1 MFLGKLDPRG
11 KAALVSRVTDTQLES
26 EKQLGVMGAGWGG
39 GGGDAWAFSPCSL
52 SRAFRWLT
60 PTRSQVAGGPQR
72 CSPWG
77 PSLGPRAAQE
87 GDVGG
92 AAARKNPGN
101 IPEPLPHST
110 REGSTQPSR
119 GWGRKSVV
127 SWEGARHGEVGG
139 AHAHTPPW
147 VGSHCLLSSCRLRE
161 HQQPVPGL

>member
-11 KAALVSRVTDTQLES
+11 KAALVSRVIDTQLES
-26 EKQLGVMGAGWGG
+26 EKQLGVMGAGWG

-87 GDVGG
+87 RHVGG
-92 AAARKNPGN
+92 AAARTNPGN

-110 REGSTQPSR
+110 REGSTQPNR
-119 GWGRKSVV
+119 GWGRESVLGRGKA
-127 SWEGARHGEVGG
+127 W
-139 AHAHTPPW
+139 
-147 VGSHCLLSSCRLRE
+147 
-161 HQQPVPGL
+161 